1 MNSLTS
7 YLDGNSAAGEL
18 SRVFAIDVTA
28 AEGQCG
34 QCGATQRF
42 AEVHVYMSGP
52 GVVAR
57 CQACDHVLL
66 RLVSARQRVF
76 LDMRGMAFLTFDTSE
91 LPG

>member
-1 MNSLTS
+1 MS

-34 QCGATQRF
+34 HCGATKRF

-57 CQACDHVLL
+57 CPACDHVLL
-66 RLVSARQRVF
+66 RLASARERVF
-76 LDMRGMAFLTFDTSE
+76 LDMRGMTFFTFDTSQ

>member
-1 MNSLTS
+1 MNSLNS

-28 AEGQCG
+28 ADGQCG
-34 QCGATQRF
+34 HCGATRRF
-42 AEVHVYMSGP
+42 AEVHIYMDCP

-57 CQACDHVLL
+57 CPTCEHVLL

-76 LDMRGMAFLTFDTSE
+76 LDMRGMVSFAFDTSQR
-91 LPG
+91 PG